1 MGLGGTVMWGTIPP
15 YHDQPVIELTPATSD
30 AVLYGYQGSV
40 GYSATTSTPLQ
51 TFHFKDFSIG
61 AVHLVASF
69 QAFFDGL
76 ATSQERLLIRL
87 GDRYSFVIRA
97 MRHNVNDS
105 GSVGD
110 AIILGPLV
118 RMPNSFAPANVFYFE
133 AALQDSNSDVVVR
146 RIYPSQAEM
155 FVAVG
160 YFYDDAHQMHAYAN
174 VSAALYDGSS
184 PQRRSDYGL
193 RTYCMRMSVNAYDA
207 MDGDRSIQIR
217 NTGFL
222 RQGFTAAA
230 AHYGPLGG
238 WLPLRPTAQ
247 SDRRARSNTCVG
259 ALRSPAVN
267 FAYPARQNYGNNTN
281 EPTFSSD
288 IATIDCAGE
297 SFFDSRRYAST
308 DGSLNRFY
316 VAALG
321 EHPDGSKAFAKP
333 VVQWNSNLTEIHETN
348 ERLSK
353 LRIDAEAGFLVSVF
367 PNRPRPSL
375 PIENLLANTNENGN
389 NEYIGSQNIAWQLDP
404 DGFPSFN
411 NFVRLNVFA
420 GISAFESLANHAVA
434 DFTAVEL
441 LTTFRL
447 ELTIFLI
454 RDDGAIFIITNI
466 NTALTEGEFAQLA
479 SGSSIDVRDDFNDKV
494 VTLTAVGP

>member
-1 MGLGGTVMWGTIPP
+1 MWATIPP
-15 YHDQPVIELTPATSD
+15 YHNQPVIELTPATAD
-30 AVLYGYQGSV
+30 AVLYGYQGSG
-40 GYSATTSTPLQ
+40 GYSATTTTPLQ
-51 TFHFKDFSIG
+51 TFYFKDSSIG

-69 QAFFDGL
+69 QAFFDGV

-97 MRHNVNDS
+97 KRHNVNDS

-160 YFYDDAHQMHAYAN
+160 YFYDDAYQAHAYAN
-174 VSAALYDGSS
+174 VSAALYDGST
-184 PQRRSDYGL
+184 PQGRSDYGL
-193 RTYCMRMSVNAYDA
+193 RTYCMRMSVDAGDA

-217 NTGFL
+217 NAGFL
-222 RQGFTAAA
+222 TQGFTAAA
-230 AHYGPLGG
+230 AHYGPLSG

-259 ALRSPAVN
+259 SLRSPGVN

-288 IATIDCAGE
+288 IATIDCAGD
-297 SFFDSRRYAST
+297 SFFDSRRY
-308 DGSLNRFY
+308 GSPSFFANRFY

-321 EHPDGSKAFAKP
+321 EHPDGRKAFAKP
-333 VVQWNSNLTEIHETN
+333 DVQWNSNLAESHETN

-353 LRIDAEAGFLVSVF
+353 LRIDAEAGFLVSA
-367 PNRPRPSL
+367 RPSL
-375 PIENLLANTNENGN
+375 PITNLIADTNERGN

-420 GISAFESLANHAVA
+420 GISAFESLADHAVA
-434 DFTAVEL
+434 NFTSVQF
-441 LTTFRL
+441 LTTYRL
-447 ELTIFLI
+447 ELTVFLV
-454 RDDGAIFIITNI
+454 RDDGGIFPFINI
-466 NTALTEGEFAQLA
+466 DTVLTEGEFAQLA
-479 SGSSIDVRDDFNDKV
+479 SGSSIDVRDDFNNKV